1 MEVLQNLLIGF
12 SVANQ
17 PVNLLFC
24 FVGVLM
30 GTLVGVL
37 PGLGPAGAMAML
49 LPLTYHMPL
58 TAAIIMMA
66 GIYYGAIYGGAI
78 TSILMNIPG
87 EANTVV
93 TCLDGHPMAKQGR
106 AGPALGISAFGAFIA
121 GTFGLIAV
129 TIVARPLASVA
140 LQFGSPEYF
149 GLCFL
154 GLTFAIFI
162 SSSAIKAFVTAAFGL
177 ILSSVGIDTIEGSPR
192 FTFDLIQLW
201 DGIDLVTVAM
211 GLFGVAEVLEG
222 IEQTGMPA
230 TASKIQS
237 FLPTLKDW
245 MRAKG
250 AIIRGTLVGFLI
262 GILPGGHPATAS
274 FLSYG
279 LEKRIA
285 KEPERFGNGAIEG
298 VAGPE
303 SASNAASAGGFI
315 PLFLLGIP
323 SNVVLALI
331 FGTLMIHGMR
341 PGPQTLIANPDLFW
355 GVICSMYLG
364 NVMLLILNIPLIPM
378 WVKVLKVPNS
388 VLFPLILL
396 FCIIG
401 AYSLKNSSFDVLMMM
416 LFGLLGYAF
425 RKFGYEAAPLIL
437 AFVLGPMVETS
448 LRQSLLLSRGSILIF
463 FTRPISAI
471 LLSIVI
477 LLIILAIVPN
487 LKKSPKVRV
496 KEPQE
501 GTARIDPF

>member
-1 MEVLQNLLIGF
+1 MEAFQNLLIGF
-12 SVANQ
+12 SVAYQ
-17 PVNLLFC
+17 PVNILFC
-24 FVGVLM
+24 FLGVLM
-30 GTLVGVL
+30 GNLVGVL

-66 GIYYGAIYGGAI
+66 GIYYGATYGGAI

-87 EANTVV
+87 EASTVV
-93 TCLDGHPMAKQGR
+93 TCMDGHPMAKQGR
-106 AGPALGISAFGAFIA
+106 AGPALGISAFAAFIA

-129 TIVARPLASVA
+129 TVVAEPLSAFA
-140 LQFGSPEYF
+140 LKFGSPEYF

-162 SSSAIKAFVTAAFGL
+162 SSSAIKAFITAGFGL
-177 ILSSVGIDTIEGSPR
+177 LLSSVGIDTIEGLPR
-192 FTFDLIQLW
+192 FTFDIYQLW

-222 IEQTGMPA
+222 IEQMGTVA
-230 TASKIQS
+230 IASQIQS
-237 FLPTLKDW
+237 LLPTLKDW
-245 MRAKG
+245 SMSKW
-250 AIIRGTLVGFLI
+250 AIVRGTLIGFLI

-279 LEKRIA
+279 VEKRIA
-285 KEPERFGNGAIEG
+285 KEPERFGKGAIEG

-303 SASNAASAGGFI
+303 AASNSATTGGFI

-341 PGPQTLIANPDLFW
+341 PGPQTFNVNPELFW
-355 GVICSMYLG
+355 GVLCSMYLG
-364 NVMLLILNIPLIPM
+364 NVMLLILNIPLIPV
-378 WVKVLKVPNS
+378 WVKVLKVPDAI
-388 VLFPLILL
+388 LLPLILL

-401 AYSLKNSSFDVLMMM
+401 AFSLKNSAFDVMVMMI
-416 LFGLLGYAF
+416 FGLMGYAF

-437 AFVLGPMVETS
+437 AFVLGPMVETN
-448 LRQSLLLSRGSILIF
+448 LRQSLLLSGGDVTIF
-463 FTRPISAI
+463 FTRPISATF
-471 LLSIVI
+471 LGAVA
-477 LLIILAIVPN
+477 LLIVLAAVSGF
-487 LKKSPKVRV
+487 KKNRR
-496 KEPQE
+496 PQVCQGE
-501 GTARIDPF
+501 AA